1 LVALASEYSN
11 SCHRAVLLNA
21 CTNITI
27 DSVHAESVSGRVISI
42 DETRDSGTANFS
54 GLYVN
59 ACFAT
64 MVASARNAFE
74 IAYSSG
80 GRTIGDVYIRNVN
93 VSGYTNFL
101 YENDTAITTTGII
114 FISGVTSL
122 ASVDSVTPITVDI
135 TSSISGA
142 RYVGSS
148 PNIDNSAPITVGAVS
163 AFDAGVTP
171 ASKAAL
177 FVSAGATSTAG
188 AGNIG
193 ASLAFSRAG
202 SGRRGAAIV
211 SKQFGTD
218 NFDVGISFFP
228 SASASA
234 ANEGVAEK
242 MFLKPT
248 GTLLLSSLFI
258 YADNAAAVAGGL
270 VVGDLYKT
278 STGEIRIVV

>member
-1 LVALASEYSN
+1 
-11 SCHRAVLLNA
+11 LLNA

-122 ASVDSVTPITVDI
+122 PAVDSLTPITLDI
-135 TSSISGA
+135 TNNLTGSRYLGSSVNLDPKA
-142 RYVGSS
+142 PFVVGSDQTF
-148 PNIDNSAPITVGAVS
+148 N
-163 AFDAGVTP
+163 AGSTP
-171 ASKAAL
+171 T
-177 FVSAGATSTAG
+177 SAGTIFLNAGLTSTAG

-211 SKQFGTD
+211 SKQFGV
-218 NFDVGISFFP
+218 NQLDVGLSFMP
-228 SASASA
+228 SGSISA
-234 ANEGVAEK
+234 ANETVTEQ
-242 MFLKPT
+242 MFLKPN
-248 GTLLLSSLFI
+248 GVLQLVNLPA
-258 YADNAAAVAGGL
+258 YADNAAAISGGL
-270 VVGDLYKT
+270 VAGDTYRT
-278 STGEIRIVV
+278 GTGEVRIVV